1 MADFS
6 LTKGT
11 AYKATIVNY
20 NNTRKM
26 FKTHFD
32 IEKNIMESFSQ
43 LDFNILVRW
52 LLCPSVSL
60 LPLFYY

>member
-1 MADFS
+1 MVGFS

-20 NNTRKM
+20 NNIQEVL
-26 FKTHFD
+26 KTHFD

-43 LDFNILVRW
+43 LDFNILV
-52 LLCPSVSL
+52 C
-60 LPLFYY
+60 